1 MKKKVLAM
9 ILSAAMMVTAAP
21 ETAVF
26 ASDMDYT
33 SSAVAQEILAED
45 ELVGEAADEADVTD
59 ESLVAETEKSTEL
72 EA

>member
-26 ASDMDYT
+26 ACDTRNS
-33 SSAVAQEILAED
+33 
-45 ELVGEAADEADVTD
+45 GRG
-59 ESLVAETEKSTEL
+59 
-72 EA
+72 